1 MEKREEE
8 EEEEEGMGGLEEEEE
23 EEEEEEVVEEGILR
37 GVGWREVVEVE
48 AAAAV
53 RGVMVVVVCGC
64 E

>member
-1 MEKREEE
+1 MEKREE
-8 EEEEEGMGGLEEEEE
+8 EEEEEGMGGLEEEE

-48 AAAAV
+48 AAAAAV